1 MASYVEKLID
11 LLEKQTS
18 LGEDVMPKMLRED
31 IEWAIELIGSNKLY
45 TGDTDVYSTFD
56 AKKPE
61 IQAWLDIVKLK
72 NIPKSEVDIERLKD
86 LDEIHALRQ
95 QKKVNKK
102 LLEKLQKQQLMRA
115 QSKASEDKDESQQNL
130 LSGEA
135 EEIEMV
141 KLPPP
146 KTTTIAR

>member
-1 MASYVEKLID
+1 
-11 LLEKQTS
+11 
-18 LGEDVMPKMLRED
+18 MPKMLRED

-115 QSKASEDKDESQQNL
+115 
-130 LSGEA
+130 
-135 EEIEMV
+135 
-141 KLPPP
+141 
-146 KTTTIAR
+146 

>member
-1 MASYVEKLID
+1 
-11 LLEKQTS
+11 
-18 LGEDVMPKMLRED
+18 MPKMLRED

-102 LLEKLQKQQLMRA
+102 LLEKLQK
-115 QSKASEDKDESQQNL
+115 
-130 LSGEA
+130 
-135 EEIEMV
+135 
-141 KLPPP
+141 
-146 KTTTIAR
+146 